1 MTSGALIAGAIVLFV
16 ILLCVIVALCCCA
29 FIRGGK
35 ASGYTRKRRIR
46 IRLGSW
52 SHGDEESEEYE
63 VDNAGGGED
72 GGGDSG
78 GGDGGGGGD
87 GEDGGE

>member
-1 MTSGALIAGAIVLFV
+1 M
-16 ILLCVIVALCCCA
+16 IVALCCCA
-29 FIRGGK
+29 FIRGGGGK

-78 GGDGGGGGD
+78 GGDG
-87 GEDGGE
+87 EDGGE